1 MHTHE
6 AQVVPS
12 KETVGLG
19 RETEGQACHS
29 PVKFV
34 FLPAGVII
42 SVLAL
47 HFLPWDS
54 HYVFFFIKRIGRI
67 LTR

>member
-1 MHTHE
+1 MYTHE

-19 RETEGQACHS
+19 KTEGQACHS
-29 PVKFV
+29 LVKFV

-47 HFLPWDS
+47 HSLPWDS
-54 HYVFFFIKRIGRI
+54 HYIFFFH
-67 LTR
+67 